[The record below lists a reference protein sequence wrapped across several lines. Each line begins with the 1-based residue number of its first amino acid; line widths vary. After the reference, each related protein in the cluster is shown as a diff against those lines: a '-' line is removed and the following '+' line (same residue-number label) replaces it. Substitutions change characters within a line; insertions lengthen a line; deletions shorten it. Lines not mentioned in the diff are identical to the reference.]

1 MIQAKIKK
9 GDLIK
14 TKCNIWGSYWS
25 HYGHVNFEIKKDM
38 LFIAIADQVYIPE
51 MSAAEVE
58 AQFNAWK
65 SGGVI
70 PSSFSE
76 PTAPSV
82 PSGQTA
88 NYIADASRY
97 RPTYDPSKEGRSRQ
111 AQIEQAVMCPLCHSA
126 LGIPSTR
133 PIKVTCPSCMSE
145 TTFTN

>member
-1 MIQAKIKK
+1 MLSE
-9 GDLIK
+9 DVL
-14 TKCNIWGSYWS
+14 TKLDAMDEYDRILAYDRIGTENR
-25 HYGHVNFEIKKDM
+25 
-38 LFIAIADQVYIPE
+38 

-65 SGGVI
+65 SGGAI

>member
-1 MIQAKIKK
+1 MLSE
-9 GDLIK
+9 DVL
-14 TKCNIWGSYWS
+14 TKLDAMDEYDRILAYDRIGTENR
-25 HYGHVNFEIKKDM
+25 
-38 LFIAIADQVYIPE
+38 